1 MAKNPSAKKKK
12 RTPGDLVLEMR
23 GLEVAR
29 AHDGFFRGNPE
40 AVVMVAVYAL
50 EDAPRIIARAL
61 WRFEQPVERL
71 PTTVAARRPARPIA
85 HPYAIES
92 EAPVLLLAVGMEEDA
107 GVDVRRVY
115 SLLERTAHLH
125 LWDQDEGGSHPS
137 PLSLQEVAQKL
148 VRPTRVRVLIDSVD
162 LGMTQQ
168 PKDDYVGA
176 CAVSLVRA
184 RLLADHRMH
193 LTDDEGKND
202 WTALLKVRTS

>member
-1 MAKNPSAKKKK
+1 MAKHKKK

-23 GLEVAR
+23 GLEIAR
-29 AHDGFFRGNPE
+29 AYDGILRGEPE

-61 WRFEQPVERL
+61 WRFDSATEKL
-71 PTTVAARRPARPIA
+71 PTVVAARRPARPIA
-85 HPYAIES
+85 HSYAIET

-107 GVDVRRVY
+107 GADVRRVY
-115 SLLERTAHLH
+115 GLLERAAHLH

-137 PLSLQEVAQKL
+137 PLSLGELADKL
-148 VRPTRVRVLIDSVD
+148 ARPTRVRVLIDSVD
-162 LGMTQQ
+162 LGMAKQ
-168 PKDDYVGA
+168 PRDDYVGA
-176 CAVSLVRA
+176 CAVSLPRA

-193 LTDDEGKND
+193 LTDDAGKND